1 MINLLVDQSISL
13 MNQYEKEGRTND
25 YWKMQEVVEQ
35 SKRYK
40 ENLEKIL
47 DLNFENPSEE
57 LNKFCKENN
66 LSLNDPNVKKEFL
79 KIRKEYL
86 DKINNFYTENLF
98 LNPGIN
104 ESIKKTGK
112 KKSGIL
118 KQKKDKVDLN
128 EKSKKEVNSKSK
140 NIINAKPL
148 KKSNSKYR
156 NILIFGSI
164 AVLIISVIII
174 LAYYYLPNIK
184 FKF

>member
-47 DLNFENPSEE
+47 ELNFENPNEE
-57 LNKFCKENN
+57 LNKFCKDNN
-66 LSLNDPNVKKEFL
+66 LNLNDPNVKKEFL

-104 ESIKKTGK
+104 QSLKKTGK
-112 KKSGIL
+112 KKA
-118 KQKKDKVDLN
+118 DEAKV
-128 EKSKKEVNSKSK
+128 KKEKEDSNQKAKKENNVKLKK
-140 NIINAKPL
+140 NNVKPL
-148 KKSNSKYR
+148 KKSNYKYR
-156 NILIFGSI
+156 NILMFASSAI
-164 AVLIISVIII
+164 LILSVIII
-174 LAYYYLPNIK
+174 LAYYYLPKIK